1 MLDIQYKSNEEI
13 ELIRESSLLVS
24 ETLTTVAKHIKPG
37 VTTQYL
43 DSLAEEFIHSKNAIP
58 GFKGYG
64 GFPSSL
70 CISIN
75 EEVVHGIPG
84 KREVKDGDLVSID
97 CGVLINQYYGD
108 SAFTFAVGEISPE
121 LQKLMRVTKE
131 CLNFAIDN
139 AKVGKRL
146 GDISHAVQEHAEK
159 NGFSVVRDL
168 VGHGIGK
175 SLHEKPE
182 VPNFGK
188 RGSGVQLKEG
198 LVIAIEPMIN
208 LGRKQIKQLADG
220 WTIRTADR
228 KPSAHYE
235 HTVAVREDGGE
246 RMSTFEN
253 IEKAVEENENLYKP
267 TLVNG

>member
-1 MLDIQYKSNEEI
+1 MDINYKSNDEI

-24 ETLTTVAKHIKPG
+24 ETLTLVAKHIKPG
-37 VTTQYL
+37 VTTMYL
-43 DSLAEEFIHSKNAIP
+43 DKLAEEFIHSKNAIP
-58 GFKGYG
+58 AFKGYG
-64 GFPSSL
+64 GFPGSL

-84 KREVKDGDLVSID
+84 KREVKEGDLVSVD

-108 SAFTFAVGEISPE
+108 SAFTFAIGEMAAD
-121 LQKLMRVTKE
+121 LQKLMKVTKE
-131 CLNFAIDN
+131 CLNFGIEN
-139 AKVGKRL
+139 AKVGMRL
-146 GDISHAVQEHAEK
+146 GDISHAVQVHAEK
-159 NGFSVVRDL
+159 NGYSVVRDL

-188 RGSGVQLKEG
+188 RGSGVLLKEG

-208 LGRKQIKQLADG
+208 LGRKQIKQLTDG

-235 HTVAVREDGGE
+235 HTVAVRENGGE
-246 RMSTFEN
+246 RMSTFDN
-253 IEKAVEENENLYKP
+253 IEKAVLENEYLFKP
-267 TLVNG
+267 TSING